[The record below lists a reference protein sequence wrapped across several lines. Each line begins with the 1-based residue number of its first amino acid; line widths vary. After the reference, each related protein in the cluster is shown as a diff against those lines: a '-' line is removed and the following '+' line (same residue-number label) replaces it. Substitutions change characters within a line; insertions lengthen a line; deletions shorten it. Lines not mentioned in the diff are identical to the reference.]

1 MAIGTGTWPT
11 CTTASARSHGIGL
24 VAGACDPHIVALR
37 DLADALGHEG
47 IDWAVAGAVAANV
60 HREVIRT
67 TNDLDVMIALAG
79 QDLTVVQNAL
89 HERGWTTFAVA
100 GDFLLRLGHPEAGR
114 LDVMVSGTD
123 YETGAIGRAHR
134 VEHDEGLSF
143 KTLAVEDVVIL
154 KLIAD
159 RSQDAADVESIL
171 ATKPDFDKEYMT
183 RWFEVFEHLDLS
195 GRYERCLTN
204 VQNQGLLQPHRL

>member
-1 MAIGTGTWPT
+1 M
-11 CTTASARSHGIGL
+11 
-24 VAGACDPHIVALR
+24 AGACDPHIVALGS
-37 DLADALGHEG
+37 LADALDHEG

-60 HREVIRT
+60 HREAIRT

-79 QDLTVVQNAL
+79 KELSVVQDAL
-89 HERGWTTFAVA
+89 HQRGWTTLAVA
-100 GDFLLRLGHPEAGR
+100 EDFLLRLGHPEAGR

-123 YETGAIGRAHR
+123 YETGAIARADR
-134 VEHDEGLSF
+134 TNHDERLSF

-171 ATKPDFDKEYMT
+171 ATNPDFDREYMT
-183 RWFEVFEHLDLS
+183 RWFEVFNHLDL
-195 GRYERCLTN
+195 GRRYERCLAN
-204 VQNQGLLQPHRL
+204 VEDRGLLQSPRPRKKGLPDH